1 MAEGPSKK
9 AASFLSSLKSGSK
22 PGGFGGLGG
31 LGGGG
36 GAPAPAPEET
46 MRPLQRRIDELEKKL
61 AEVSKATL
69 PPEEGEAPRPPTE
82 LMMYI
87 HARTELLERKLQEA
101 QSEALRANML
111 LSERERA
118 QREAQRE
125 VEQMFRTMQEQ
136 TRAVRYDAALREQ
149 VGSAQQRI
157 LELEAKL
164 REAELRALPVEAVAQ
179 ALRDT
184 EAMELLR
191 REIEE
196 RVRRIRAAEAGS
208 APGGETPPAPPG
220 PATQAHDIASD
231 TGTVLMLTAK
241 IAELEQSLEKAR
253 EERDEERKRRAE
265 WERDIVANFS
275 QANERWRKG
284 GGAEVAVEAALET
297 MALALRERDAAEDEL
312 KDALD
317 RAQAQ
322 PPGAEP
328 DPVLRSRITGAQK
341 RLEELQGALEKQLAL
356 VQAWIAQS
364 K

>member
-9 AASFLSSLKSGSK
+9 AASFLSSLKSGSRL
-22 PGGFGGLGG
+22 GGLGG
-31 LGGGG
+31 LGGAGG
-36 GAPAPAPEET
+36 APAPEET
-46 MRPLQRRIDELEKKL
+46 VRPLQRRIDELEKKL
-61 AEVSKATL
+61 AELLKATA
-69 PPEEGEAPRPPTE
+69 PPEEGEPPRPPTD

-101 QSEALRANML
+101 QGEAQRANL
-111 LSERERA
+111 LLNERERA

-125 VEQMFRTMQEQ
+125 VEQMFRSMQEQ

-149 VGSAQQRI
+149 VGAAQARI
-157 LELEAKL
+157 SELEAKL
-164 REAELRALPVEAVAQ
+164 REAALRALPIEAVAQ

-184 EAMELLR
+184 ESMELLR
-191 REIEE
+191 AEITE
-196 RVRRIRAAEAGS
+196 RVRKIRESQTLS
-208 APGGETPPAPPG
+208 APEGGAAPG

-231 TGTVLMLTAK
+231 TGTVVMLTAK
-241 IAELEQSLEKAR
+241 LAELEQALEEAR
-253 EERDEERKRRAE
+253 RERDEERKRRAE

-297 MALALRERDAAEDEL
+297 MALALRERDAAQNEL
-312 KDALD
+312 EDALD

-328 DPVLRSRITGAQK
+328 DPVLRSRITAAQK
-341 RLEELQGALEKQLAL
+341 RLEELQGTLEKQLAL
-356 VQAWIAQS
+356 VQAWIAQN